1 MSAANEQATLPA
13 LLLDRAERAP
23 GRTALRHKRRG
34 VWEVTTWAG
43 YAADAAAVGLALQG
57 LGLRPGD
64 HLAILAANRPE
75 WLLADLGAQGVG
87 AVTLGLA
94 PTSPA
99 PVVGNQLR
107 SAGVRVVVCEDE
119 EQLDKVLEVRH
130 ELPGLVAAVVIET
143 RGVRSLDDPLVHT
156 WADLLSRGRTLDPA
170 SWRRQVEALDPGAT
184 AAVLLLGGEAVKV
197 AAGALLGAAEPGG
210 LPPATA
216 ADEVVSSLP
225 LSGWAERVASIV
237 QPLAVGAT
245 VSFAERGGSFAQ
257 DLQEVQPTRRLDLAD
272 GWQDLHRATERRLA
286 DASPLKRAVSR
297 WCIAK
302 GRTIAARRR
311 ADAARASDPALGA
324 VCLLVCFG
332 PLRHH
337 LGLARVTAALS
348 TGGSPGPDALAW
360 FEAIGVEV
368 QACSAAPEPVVA

>member
-1 MSAANEQATLPA
+1 MSAETLPA

-34 VWEVTTWAG
+34 VWELTTWAG

-64 HLAILAANRPE
+64 RLAILAANRPE

-99 PVVGNQLR
+99 AAVGNQLR
-107 SAGVRVVVCEDE
+107 AAGARVVVCEDE
-119 EQLDKVLEVRH
+119 EQLDKVLEVRPG
-130 ELPGLVAAVVIET
+130 LPGLAAAVVVET
-143 RGVRSLDDPLVHT
+143 RGVRRLDDPLVHT
-156 WADLLSRGRTLDPA
+156 WADLLSRGRTLDPV

-184 AAVLLLGGEAVKV
+184 AAVLLLEGEAVEV
-197 AAGALLGAAEPGG
+197 AAEALVGAAEPGG

-225 LSGWAERVASIV
+225 LSGWAERLTSIV

-245 VSFAERGGSFAQ
+245 ASFAERGGSFAQ
-257 DLQEVQPTRRLDLAD
+257 DLQEVQPTRRLDRAD
-272 GWQDLHRATERRLA
+272 GWQDLHRVTERRLA

-297 WCIAK
+297 WSITK

-311 ADAARASDPALGA
+311 AGEARASDPALAA
-324 VCLLVCFG
+324 VCRLVCFR
-332 PLRHH
+332 PLRRH

-348 TGGSPGPDALAW
+348 TGGSPAPAALTW
-360 FEAIGVEV
+360 FEAIGIEV
-368 QACSAAPEPVVA
+368 QACPDAPDLVPS